1 MLRSRVTHVYPE
13 ISEQMSPHLPKKT
26 DSFLSKF
33 SFSQHL
39 EDGNSAEHT
48 HREETHREETH
59 RAQLYSKND
68 VSITLTATIMM
79 TVRIYIVMGEW
90 FILISSLYTLLK
102 TSVLKNGDCI
112 CDM

>member
-1 MLRSRVTHVYPE
+1 MCTLKSVNRC
-13 ISEQMSPHLPKKT
+13 LPTCPRKQTVFFPSSAFPNIWKMETVQSKHTEKK
-26 DSFLSKF
+26 
-33 SFSQHL
+33 
-39 EDGNSAEHT
+39 HT
-48 HREETHREETH
+48 EKKH

>member
-1 MLRSRVTHVYPE
+1 MYPE

-39 EDGNSAEHT
+39 EDGNSAEQ
-48 HREETHREETH
+48 THREETH

-112 CDM
+112 CDMLN